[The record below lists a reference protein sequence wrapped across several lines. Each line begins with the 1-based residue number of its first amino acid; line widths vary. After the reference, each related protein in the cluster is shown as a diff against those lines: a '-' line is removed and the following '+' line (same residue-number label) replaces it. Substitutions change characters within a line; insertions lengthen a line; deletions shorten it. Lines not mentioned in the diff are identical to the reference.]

1 MRSFG
6 TFIGLAS
13 AVTILTAV
21 LDGTALAQSDAV
33 YLVTYVELM
42 PDAAAAGAALLKRY
56 RGESRTQS
64 GNLRLDVLA
73 EIKRPNRFAIIEVWR
88 DKASRDAHD
97 RSATSAQF
105 SEHLKP
111 LEDAPDDV
119 RTVHALYLGSSKS
132 ENQPGAIYVVTHI
145 DVVPPGKEAC
155 MTALKAMSSDTANDP
170 GSFGYDVLQQDDHSN
185 HFTVVEEWADMK
197 ATDAHAMAA
206 HTRAFRE
213 KLIPIKGALY
223 DERFAMGQATRVWHL
238 RRFPRQ
244 PTRCSMSQPNDSK
257 KSATPLEQDNTMIA
271 VIEMGQASW
280 LVAGI
285 VPGLERQPL
294 KKLGSDERALIQL
307 LQRWR
312 NEAVQAGRTI
322 KRLVV
327 AYEAGRDGFW
337 LARWLRARDIEAYV
351 IHPNSVAVSREHRR
365 AKTDRLDTE
374 LLKRAFL
381 GWLRGEAGHCSMAAI
396 PTIEEE
402 DARRPNRERENLVG
416 ERTRIGNRMK
426 ATLARFGI
434 RSFKFTLRHADER
447 LNDVRTAEAASLPAN
462 THAELRRDLARL
474 RVVRDQIK
482 EIEQQR
488 LQRIEQAAPSEK
500 GSHAMVR
507 LLARVIGIGVE
518 TADMLVNEILSRQ
531 LRDRKA
537 IARYAGL
544 TGSPDESG
552 KRRREKGLSRAGNAR
567 VRRGMIQLAWRF
579 LMFQKNSALA
589 QWYRARTADGR
600 GGARKTM
607 IVALARKLLIALWRM
622 VTTGEIPEG
631 IALRPTV
638 A

>member
-1 MRSFG
+1 
-6 TFIGLAS
+6 
-13 AVTILTAV
+13 
-21 LDGTALAQSDAV
+21 
-33 YLVTYVELM
+33 
-42 PDAAAAGAALLKRY
+42 
-56 RGESRTQS
+56 
-64 GNLRLDVLA
+64 
-73 EIKRPNRFAIIEVWR
+73 
-88 DKASRDAHD
+88 
-97 RSATSAQF
+97 
-105 SEHLKP
+105 
-111 LEDAPDDV
+111 
-119 RTVHALYLGSSKS
+119 
-132 ENQPGAIYVVTHI
+132 
-145 DVVPPGKEAC
+145 
-155 MTALKAMSSDTANDP
+155 
-170 GSFGYDVLQQDDHSN
+170 
-185 HFTVVEEWADMK
+185 
-197 ATDAHAMAA
+197 
-206 HTRAFRE
+206 
-213 KLIPIKGALY
+213 
-223 DERFAMGQATRVWHL
+223 
-238 RRFPRQ
+238 
-244 PTRCSMSQPNDSK
+244 MSQPNDSK
-257 KSATPLEQDNTMIA
+257 KSVTPLEQDNTMIA
-271 VIEMGQASW
+271 VIDMGQASW
-280 LVAGI
+280 LVGGI

-294 KKLGSDERALIQL
+294 KKLGSDEQALFQL

-312 NEAVQAGRTI
+312 NEAIKAGHTI
-322 KRLVV
+322 KRLVI

-402 DARRPNRERENLVG
+402 DARRQNRERETLVG
-416 ERTRIGNRMK
+416 ERTRIVNRMK

-434 RSFKFTLRHADER
+434 RSFKLTLRHADER
-447 LNDVRTAEAASLPAN
+447 LNDLRTAEAASLPAN
-462 THAELRRDLARL
+462 THAELRRDIARL
-474 RVVRDQIK
+474 RVVGSQIK

-488 LQRIEQAAPSEK
+488 LQRIEQAAPAEK
-500 GSHAMVR
+500 GSNAMVR
-507 LLARVIGIGVE
+507 LLARVISIGVE
-518 TADMLVNEILSRQ
+518 TADMLVHEILSRQ

-600 GGARKTM
+600 GGVRKTM

-631 IALRPTV
+631 ISLRPTV